1 MNKATFSALA
11 VLMAAGLAVA
21 ADAQAQARERGVNE
35 RQFNQRERVAA
46 GARSGE
52 VTRTESRE
60 RSVNQRQ
67 FNQRERVAAGVRS
80 GEVTRPESRQLQR
93 QARGIERKEQA
104 FRSDGHFSRGE
115 RREVQRDLNQHSR
128 NIHQARTDHD
138 RRDWGHGRG
147 LDRDQRGW
155 HGGRDWGHGRSAG
168 GVDRQQDRQ
177 QAQIRQGV
185 RNGSLTQHEARRL
198 YGEQREIAALERTYR
213 ADGVLTRDERRDL
226 RGELQDANRH
236 IYNQS
241 HDDDRR
247 YGR

>member
-11 VLMAAGLAVA
+11 ILMATGLSVAV
-21 ADAQAQARERGVNE
+21 DAQARERSVNE
-35 RQFNQRERVAA
+35 RQSQQRERVA
-46 GARSGE
+46 
-52 VTRTESRE
+52 T
-60 RSVNQRQ
+60 
-67 FNQRERVAAGVRS
+67 GVRS

-93 QARGIERKEQA
+93 EARGIERKEQA
-104 FRSDGHFSRGE
+104 FRADGQFSRGE
-115 RREVQRDLNQHSR
+115 RREVHRDLNQHGR
-128 NIHQARTDHD
+128 NINQARNDHD

-147 LDRDQRGW
+147 VGRDTGGSY
-155 HGGRDWGHGRSAG
+155 GGRDWGHGRGVQYGRASG
-168 GVDRQQDRQ
+168 GGIDRLQQGQ

-185 RNGSLTQHEARRL
+185 RNGSLTQQEARRL
-198 YGEQREIAALERTYR
+198 YGEQREIASLERSYR

-241 HDDDRR
+241 NDDDRR

>member
-21 ADAQAQARERGVNE
+21 ADAQAQARERGSNE
-35 RQFNQRERVAA
+35 
-46 GARSGE
+46 
-52 VTRTESRE
+52 
-60 RSVNQRQ
+60 RQ

-147 LDRDQRGW
+147 FDRDQRGW
-155 HGGRDWGHGRSAG
+155 HGGRDWGHSRGAS
-168 GVDRQQDRQ
+168 GVDRQQYRQ
-177 QAQIRQGV
+177 QAQIQRGV

-198 YGEQREIAALERTYR
+198 YGEQRQIAALERSYR
-213 ADGVLTRDERRDL
+213 ADGVLTRGERQDL

-247 YGR
+247 